1 MVLPQPLRPVVTE
14 PRCPDGRTSRRGL
27 LTLASMTINLKP
39 LEAADR
45 ESFIA
50 DLQEAFEHFV
60 GDARASFI
68 DVSLPE
74 DGTVYPAASPILP
87 REDIEDSLSRSEV
100 QALRIIEE
108 GTPVG
113 GVMLSVKGDR
123 GEIEI
128 LAINASTHGRGIGAR
143 AWTAIEEAYPDVREW
158 ELVTPYFEVRNIHFY
173 VNKCG
178 FHIVEFFNERHPD
191 PSDPDMDKERS
202 FRFVKHVE
210 RPK

>member
-27 LTLASMTINLKP
+27 LTLASVTISLKP

-60 GDARASFI
+60 GDARGSFI
-68 DVSLPE
+68 DESLYE
-74 DGTVYPAASPILP
+74 DGTVTPDAPPILP
-87 REDIEDSLSRSEV
+87 REDIEESLSRSEV
-100 QALRIIEE
+100 QALRIIED
-108 GTPVG
+108 GAPVG
-113 GVMLSVKGDR
+113 GVILTVEGDR
-123 GEIEI
+123 GEVEI
-128 LAINASTHGRGIGAR
+128 IAINASTHGRGVGTR
-143 AWTAIEEAYPDVREW
+143 AWTAIEEAYPNVQEW

-191 PSDPDMDKERS
+191 PSDPDKDKERS

-210 RPK
+210 CPK

>member
-1 MVLPQPLRPVVTE
+1 MAPSPSGGATVVAGMFIAACLR
-14 PRCPDGRTSRRGL
+14 SH
-27 LTLASMTINLKP
+27 TLVPMTINLVP

-60 GDARASFI
+60 GDARGSFI
-68 DVSLPE
+68 DESLYE
-74 DGTVYPAASPILP
+74 DGTVTPDAPPILP
-87 REDIEDSLSRSEV
+87 REDIEESLSRYEV
-100 QALRIIEE
+100 QALRIIED
-108 GTPVG
+108 GAPVG
-113 GVMLSVKGDR
+113 GVILTVEGDR
-123 GEIEI
+123 GEVEI
-128 LAINASTHGRGIGAR
+128 IAINASTHGRGVGTR

-191 PSDPDMDKERS
+191 PSDPDKDKERS

-210 RPK
+210 CPK

>member
-1 MVLPQPLRPVVTE
+1 
-14 PRCPDGRTSRRGL
+14 
-27 LTLASMTINLKP
+27 MTINLKP

-60 GDARASFI
+60 GDARDSFI
-68 DVSLPE
+68 DTSLLE
-74 DGTVYPAASPILP
+74 DGTVNPAAPPILP
-87 REDIEDSLSRSEV
+87 REDIEESLSRSDA
-100 QALRIIEE
+100 QALRIIED
-108 GTPVG
+108 GTAVG
-113 GVMLSVKGDR
+113 GVILTVEGDR

-128 LAINASTHGRGIGAR
+128 LAINASAHGRGIGAR

-191 PSDPDMDKERS
+191 PSDPDKDKERS

>member
-1 MVLPQPLRPVVTE
+1 
-14 PRCPDGRTSRRGL
+14 
-27 LTLASMTINLKP
+27 MTISLKP
-39 LEAADR
+39 LDAADR

-60 GDARASFI
+60 GDARDSFI
-68 DVSLPE
+68 DTSLLE
-74 DGTVYPAASPILP
+74 DGTVNPAAPPILP
-87 REDIEDSLSRSEV
+87 REDIEESLSRSDA
-100 QALRIIEE
+100 QALRIIEN
-108 GTPVG
+108 GTAVG
-113 GVMLSVKGDR
+113 GVILTVKGDR

-191 PSDPDMDKERS
+191 PSDPDKDKERS

>member
-1 MVLPQPLRPVVTE
+1 
-14 PRCPDGRTSRRGL
+14 
-27 LTLASMTINLKP
+27 MTISLKP

-60 GDARASFI
+60 GDARGSFI
-68 DVSLPE
+68 DESLYE
-74 DGTVYPAASPILP
+74 DGTVNHAAPPILP
-87 REDIEDSLSRSEV
+87 REDIEESLSRSEV
-100 QALRIIEE
+100 QALRIIED
-108 GTPVG
+108 GAPVG
-113 GVMLSVKGDR
+113 GVILTVEGDR
-123 GEIEI
+123 GEVEI
-128 LAINASTHGRGIGAR
+128 IAINASTHGRGVGTR
-143 AWTAIEEAYPDVREW
+143 AWTAIEEAYPNVREW

-191 PSDPDMDKERS
+191 PSDPYMDKERS

>member
-87 REDIEDSLSRSEV
+87 REDIQESLSRSEV

-178 FHIVEFFNERHPD
+178 FHIVEFFNEHHPAPFD
-191 PSDPDMDKERS
+191 SGMDKDLS
-202 FRFVKHVE
+202 FRFVKYVGLPE
-210 RPK
+210 

>member
-1 MVLPQPLRPVVTE
+1 
-14 PRCPDGRTSRRGL
+14 
-27 LTLASMTINLKP
+27 MTINLKP

-100 QALRIIEE
+100 QALRIIED
-108 GTPVG
+108 GAPVG
-113 GVMLSVKGDR
+113 GVILTVEGDR

-128 LAINASTHGRGIGAR
+128 LAINASTHGRGVGTR

-191 PSDPDMDKERS
+191 PSDPDKDKERS

>member
-14 PRCPDGRTSRRGL
+14 RGL

-60 GDARASFI
+60 GDARGSFI
-68 DVSLPE
+68 DESLYE
-74 DGTVYPAASPILP
+74 DGTVNPAAPPILP
-87 REDIEDSLSRSEV
+87 REDIEESLSRSEV
-100 QALRIIEE
+100 QALRIIED
-108 GTPVG
+108 GAPVG
-113 GVMLSVKGDR
+113 GVILTVEGDR
-123 GEIEI
+123 GEVEI
-128 LAINASTHGRGIGAR
+128 IAINASTHGRGVGTR
-143 AWTAIEEAYPDVREW
+143 AWTAIEEAYPNVREW
-158 ELVTPYFEVRNIHFY
+158 ELGTPYFEVRNIHFY

>member
-1 MVLPQPLRPVVTE
+1 
-14 PRCPDGRTSRRGL
+14 
-27 LTLASMTINLKP
+27 MTINLKP

-68 DVSLPE
+68 DESLYE
-74 DGTVYPAASPILP
+74 DGTVTPDAPPILP
-87 REDIEDSLSRSEV
+87 REDIEESLSRSEV
-100 QALRIIEE
+100 QALRIIED
-108 GTPVG
+108 GAPVG
-113 GVMLSVKGDR
+113 GVILTVEGDR
-123 GEIEI
+123 GEVEI
-128 LAINASTHGRGIGAR
+128 IAINASTHGRGVGTR
-143 AWTAIEEAYPDVREW
+143 AWSAIEEAYPNVREW
-158 ELVTPYFEVRNIHFY
+158 ELGTPYFEVRNIHFY

-191 PSDPDMDKERS
+191 PSDPDKDKERS

-210 RPK
+210 CPK

>member
-1 MVLPQPLRPVVTE
+1 
-14 PRCPDGRTSRRGL
+14 
-27 LTLASMTINLKP
+27 MTINLKP

-60 GDARASFI
+60 GDARDSFI
-68 DVSLPE
+68 DTSLLE
-74 DGTVYPAASPILP
+74 DGTVNPAAPPILP
-87 REDIEDSLSRSEV
+87 REDIEESLSRSDA
-100 QALRIIEE
+100 QALRIIED
-108 GTPVG
+108 GTAVG
-113 GVMLSVKGDR
+113 GVILTVEGDR
-123 GEIEI
+123 GEVEI
-128 LAINASTHGRGIGAR
+128 IAINASAHGRGIGAR

-191 PSDPDMDKERS
+191 PSDPDKDKERS

>member
-1 MVLPQPLRPVVTE
+1 
-14 PRCPDGRTSRRGL
+14 
-27 LTLASMTINLKP
+27 MTINLKP

-60 GDARASFI
+60 GDARGSFI
-68 DVSLPE
+68 DESLYE
-74 DGTVYPAASPILP
+74 DGTVTPDAPPILP
-87 REDIEDSLSRSEV
+87 REDIEESLSRSEV
-100 QALRIIEE
+100 QALRIIED
-108 GTPVG
+108 GAPVG
-113 GVMLSVKGDR
+113 GVILTVEGDR
-123 GEIEI
+123 GEVEI
-128 LAINASTHGRGIGAR
+128 IAINASTHGRGVGTR

-191 PSDPDMDKERS
+191 PSDPDKDKERS

>member
-1 MVLPQPLRPVVTE
+1 MAPSPSGGATVVAGMFIAACLR
-14 PRCPDGRTSRRGL
+14 SH
-27 LTLASMTINLKP
+27 TLVPMTINLVP

-60 GDARASFI
+60 GDARGSFI
-68 DVSLPE
+68 DESLYE
-74 DGTVYPAASPILP
+74 DGTVNPAAPPILP
-87 REDIEDSLSRSEV
+87 REDIEESLSRSEV
-100 QALRIIEE
+100 QALRIIED
-108 GTPVG
+108 GAPVG
-113 GVMLSVKGDR
+113 GVILTVEGDR
-123 GEIEI
+123 GEVEI
-128 LAINASTHGRGIGAR
+128 IAINASTHGRGVGTR
-143 AWTAIEEAYPDVREW
+143 AWTAIEEAYPNVREW
-158 ELVTPYFEVRNIHFY
+158 ELGTPYFEVRNIHFY

>member
-1 MVLPQPLRPVVTE
+1 
-14 PRCPDGRTSRRGL
+14 
-27 LTLASMTINLKP
+27 MTINLKP

-113 GVMLSVKGDR
+113 GVILTVEGDR

-128 LAINASTHGRGIGAR
+128 LAINASTHGRGVGTR
-143 AWTAIEEAYPDVREW
+143 AWTAIEEAYPNVREW

-178 FHIVEFFNERHPD
+178 FHIVEFFNEHHPA
-191 PSDPDMDKERS
+191 PSAPGMDKDLS
-202 FRFVKHVE
+202 FRFVKYVGLPE
-210 RPK
+210 

>member
-39 LEAADR
+39 LQAADR

-60 GDARASFI
+60 GDARGSFI
-68 DVSLPE
+68 DESLYE
-74 DGTVYPAASPILP
+74 DGTVNPAAPPILP
-87 REDIEDSLSRSEV
+87 REDIEESLSRSEV
-100 QALRIIEE
+100 QALRIIED
-108 GTPVG
+108 GAPVG
-113 GVMLSVKGDR
+113 GVILTVEGDR
-123 GEIEI
+123 GEVEI
-128 LAINASTHGRGIGAR
+128 IAINASTHGRGVGTR
-143 AWTAIEEAYPDVREW
+143 AWTAIEEAYPNVREW
-158 ELVTPYFEVRNIHFY
+158 ELGTPYFEVRNIHFY

>member
-1 MVLPQPLRPVVTE
+1 MAPSPSGGATVVAGMFIAACLR
-14 PRCPDGRTSRRGL
+14 SH
-27 LTLASMTINLKP
+27 TLVPMTINLVP

-60 GDARASFI
+60 GDARGSFI
-68 DVSLPE
+68 DESLYE
-74 DGTVYPAASPILP
+74 DGTV
-87 REDIEDSLSRSEV
+87 
-100 QALRIIEE
+100 
-108 GTPVG
+108 T
-113 GVMLSVKGDR
+113 
-123 GEIEI
+123 
-128 LAINASTHGRGIGAR
+128 
-143 AWTAIEEAYPDVREW
+143 PDVREW

-191 PSDPDMDKERS
+191 PSDPDKDKERS

-210 RPK
+210 CPK

>member
-1 MVLPQPLRPVVTE
+1 
-14 PRCPDGRTSRRGL
+14 
-27 LTLASMTINLKP
+27 MTISLKP

-68 DVSLPE
+68 DTSLPK
-74 DGTVYPAASPILP
+74 DGTTNPAVPPILP
-87 REDIEDSLSRSEV
+87 REDIEESLSRSEA
-100 QALRIIEE
+100 QALRIIED
-108 GTPVG
+108 GTAVG
-113 GVMLSVKGDR
+113 GVILTVKGDR

-128 LAINASTHGRGIGAR
+128 LAINASTHGRGIGSR

-178 FHIVEFFNERHPD
+178 FHIVEFFNEHHPD
-191 PSDPDMDKERS
+191 TSHPSMDKELS
-202 FRFVKHVE
+202 FRFVKRVE
-210 RPK
+210 RSQ

>member
-1 MVLPQPLRPVVTE
+1 MAPSPSGGATVVAGMFIAACLR
-14 PRCPDGRTSRRGL
+14 SH
-27 LTLASMTINLKP
+27 TLVPMTINLVP

-60 GDARASFI
+60 GDARGSFI
-68 DVSLPE
+68 DESLYE
-74 DGTVYPAASPILP
+74 DGTVTPDAPPILP
-87 REDIEDSLSRSEV
+87 REDIEESLSRSEV
-100 QALRIIEE
+100 QALRIIED
-108 GTPVG
+108 GAPVG
-113 GVMLSVKGDR
+113 GVILTVEGDR
-123 GEIEI
+123 GEVEI
-128 LAINASTHGRGIGAR
+128 IAINASTHGRGVGTR

-158 ELVTPYFEVRNIHFY
+158 ELGTPYFEVRNIHFY

-191 PSDPDMDKERS
+191 PSDPDKDKERS

>member
-1 MVLPQPLRPVVTE
+1 
-14 PRCPDGRTSRRGL
+14 
-27 LTLASMTINLKP
+27 MTINLKP

-60 GDARASFI
+60 GDARDSFI
-68 DVSLPE
+68 DTSLLE
-74 DGTVYPAASPILP
+74 DGTVNPAAPPILP
-87 REDIEDSLSRSEV
+87 REDIEESLSRSDA
-100 QALRIIEE
+100 QALRIIED
-108 GTPVG
+108 GTAVG
-113 GVMLSVKGDR
+113 GVILTVEGDR

-128 LAINASTHGRGIGAR
+128 LAINASAHGRGIGAR

-178 FHIVEFFNERHPD
+178 LHIVEFFNERHPD
-191 PSDPDMDKERS
+191 PSDPDKDKERS

>member
-1 MVLPQPLRPVVTE
+1 
-14 PRCPDGRTSRRGL
+14 
-27 LTLASMTINLKP
+27 MTINLKP

-87 REDIEDSLSRSEV
+87 REDIEESLSRSEV

-143 AWTAIEEAYPDVREW
+143 AWTAIEEAYTDVREW

-178 FHIVEFFNERHPD
+178 FHIVEFFNEHHPA
-191 PSDPDMDKERS
+191 PSDSGMDKDLS
-202 FRFVKHVE
+202 FRFVKYVRRQSRGWTGSVAARATPDGALWSHG
-210 RPK
+210 R

>member
-1 MVLPQPLRPVVTE
+1 
-14 PRCPDGRTSRRGL
+14 
-27 LTLASMTINLKP
+27 MTINLKP

-178 FHIVEFFNERHPD
+178 FHIVEFFNEHHPA
-191 PSDPDMDKERS
+191 PSDSGMDKDLS
-202 FRFVKHVE
+202 FRFVKYVGLPE
-210 RPK
+210 YGGEGIRSGSSYS

>member
-1 MVLPQPLRPVVTE
+1 
-14 PRCPDGRTSRRGL
+14 
-27 LTLASMTINLKP
+27 MTISLKP
-39 LEAADR
+39 LDAADR

-60 GDARASFI
+60 GDARDSFI
-68 DVSLPE
+68 DTSLLE
-74 DGTVYPAASPILP
+74 DGTVNPAAPPILP
-87 REDIEDSLSRSEV
+87 REDIEESLSRSDA
-100 QALRIIEE
+100 QALRIIEN
-108 GTPVG
+108 GTAVG
-113 GVMLSVKGDR
+113 GVILTVKGDR

-128 LAINASTHGRGIGAR
+128 LAINASTHGRGVGTR
-143 AWTAIEEAYPDVREW
+143 AWTAIEEAYPNVREW

-191 PSDPDMDKERS
+191 PSDPDKDKERS

>member
-1 MVLPQPLRPVVTE
+1 
-14 PRCPDGRTSRRGL
+14 
-27 LTLASMTINLKP
+27 MTINLKP

-60 GDARASFI
+60 GDARGSFI

-143 AWTAIEEAYPDVREW
+143 AWTAIEEAYPNVREW

-178 FHIVEFFNERHPD
+178 FHIVEFFNEHHPA
-191 PSDPDMDKERS
+191 PSDSGMDKDLS
-202 FRFVKHVE
+202 FRFVKYVR
-210 RPK
+210 RPE